1 MSETSLAPGPEERVF
16 DLIDV
21 VEGEDVMDRQA
32 PLLRKT
38 VYELVDVV
46 VDEMAPSVVEA
57 SVAGAAVEVQAPSVK
72 EDTPL
77 MPLQADMDEEIRKQ
91 VMAIAESVSRELF
104 PAIAERIIREE
115 IEKLKGGQRPVANH

>member
-1 MSETSLAPGPEERVF
+1 MSEPSLAPGPEERVF

-21 VEGEDVMDRQA
+21 VEEEDVMDRQA

-46 VDEMAPSVVEA
+46 VDEAAPSVAGA
-57 SVAGAAVEVQAPSVK
+57 SAAGAAVEVQAPAVK
-72 EDTPL
+72 EDTLP
-77 MPLQADMDEEIRKQ
+77 MPVQSGMDEEIRKQ

-115 IEKLKGGQRPVANH
+115 IEKLKGGQRPAANH